1 MAVTNAGFVT
11 TDQRRTST
19 KTTQH
24 LSERH
29 SPDRNGEIT
38 TMQRSWR
45 RTTILSSVAA
55 LATAFLAMAPAAQ
68 ADVPSSSVEVSTT
81 TVLPGQTFTISETV
95 HNDRD
100 FTISF
105 AKAALYGTPTAI
117 TDIVDVV
124 SCTNTTAVG
133 CFQAGSSYRAAFG
146 DLEAGGTK
154 TTLWTLRVKDTA
166 APGPFTLQHQFVG
179 DNYSFDTYDGPVIT
193 IGNPATNADV
203 KVALAASGHGGLSA
217 RIDYTLTVTNSGPAT
232 ATGIR
237 VVATYPP
244 GLSFGSATGCT
255 RVGSTRTLNCDV
267 ASLASGASA
276 TAKVSVNGGLLALG
290 SYTATAVRTA
300 SSPADPNSAND
311 SASKTCSALTGL
323 IVTC

>member
-1 MAVTNAGFVT
+1 
-11 TDQRRTST
+11 
-19 KTTQH
+19 
-24 LSERH
+24 
-29 SPDRNGEIT
+29 
-38 TMQRSWR
+38 MQRSWR

-55 LATAFLAMAPAAQ
+55 LATAFIAIAPAAQ
-68 ADVPSSSVEVSTT
+68 ADTPTSSVEVSPT
-81 TVLPGQTFTISETV
+81 TVLPGQTFTITQTI

-100 FTISF
+100 FTVTF
-105 AKAALYGTPTAI
+105 AKGAIYGTPTAI
-117 TDIVDVV
+117 VDVADIV

-154 TTLWTLRVKDTA
+154 TTVWTLRVKDTA
-166 APGPFTLQHQFVG
+166 APGQFTLQHQFVG
-179 DNYSFDTYDGPVIT
+179 DNYSFDILDGPVIT
-193 IGNPATNADV
+193 VGQQSTQADV
-203 KVALAASGHGGLSA
+203 KVALGATGHGGLNA
-217 RIDYTLTVTNSGPAT
+217 RIDYTLTVTNNGPSA

-237 VVATYPP
+237 VVATYPA
-244 GLSFGSATGCT
+244 GLSFAGGTGCAH
-255 RVGSTRTLNCDV
+255 VAGTRTVNCDV

-276 TAKVSVNGGLLALG
+276 TPKFSVNGGLLALG
-290 SYTATAVRTA
+290 SYTTTAVRTA

>member
-1 MAVTNAGFVT
+1 
-11 TDQRRTST
+11 
-19 KTTQH
+19 
-24 LSERH
+24 
-29 SPDRNGEIT
+29 
-38 TMQRSWR
+38 MQRNWR

-55 LATAFLAMAPAAQ
+55 LATAFLAMAPAAH

-81 TVLPGQTFTISETV
+81 TVLPGQTFTISQTV

-100 FTISF
+100 FTVTF
-105 AKAALYGTPTAI
+105 AKAAIYGTPTPI
-117 TDIVDVV
+117 TDIADIV

-166 APGPFTLQHQFVG
+166 APGQFTLQHQFVG
-179 DNYSFDTYDGPVIT
+179 DNYAFEILDGPVIT

-203 KVALAASGHGGLSA
+203 KVALAATGHGGLSA
-217 RIDYTLTVTNSGPAT
+217 RIDYTLTVTNDGPSA
-232 ATGIR
+232 ASGIR
-237 VVATYPP
+237 VVATYPS
-244 GLSFGSATGCT
+244 GLTFGSGTGCA
-255 RVGSTRTLNCDV
+255 RVGSTRTVNCDV
-267 ASLASGASA
+267 ASLASGAST
-276 TAKVSVNGGLLALG
+276 TAKFSVNGGLLALG
-290 SYTATAVRTA
+290 SYTTTAQLTA
-300 SSPADPNSAND
+300 SSPTDPNSANN

>member
-1 MAVTNAGFVT
+1 
-11 TDQRRTST
+11 
-19 KTTQH
+19 
-24 LSERH
+24 
-29 SPDRNGEIT
+29 
-38 TMQRSWR
+38 MQRSWR

-81 TVLPGQTFTISETV
+81 TVLPGQTFTIAETV

-166 APGPFTLQHQFVG
+166 APGQFTLQHQFVG

-203 KVALAASGHGGLSA
+203 KVALAASGRGGLNA
-217 RIDYTLTVTNSGPAT
+217 RIDYTLTVTNSGPST

-237 VVATYPP
+237 VVATYPS

-276 TAKVSVNGGLLALG
+276 TAKFSVNGGLLALG

-300 SSPADPNSAND
+300 SSPADPTSAND

>member
-11 TDQRRTST
+11 TEQRRTST

-193 IGNPATNADV
+193 VGNPATNADV
-203 KVALAASGHGGLSA
+203 KVALAASGRGGLNA
-217 RIDYTLTVTNSGPAT
+217 RIDYTLTVTNSGPST

-237 VVATYPP
+237 VVATYPA
-244 GLSFGSATGCT
+244 GLSFGSATGCA

-276 TAKVSVNGGLLALG
+276 TAKFSVNGGLLALG
-290 SYTATAVRTA
+290 SYTATVVRTA
-300 SSPADPNSAND
+300 SSPADPTSAND